1 MTQTASSVSAI
12 DTVNDDAEKQSAANF
27 DLPYAYDS
35 IRADT
40 KTQFE
45 PLALSPP
52 EPREPSWIEQALQ
65 AVFDWLGESFGPVG
79 GAIAA
84 FWPVLQWIL
93 IAALAGFVLYLA
105 ARLVGPMAKRGA
117 QAESGDEVAA
127 EWKPTQRES
136 LALLEDADALAAQE
150 RYDEAVHLLLKRS
163 VGQIADAKPDWVS
176 PSSTARELAALPRL
190 SQGARDAFALISAVV
205 ESSLFALQRLSRGD
219 WERARQAYADFALA
233 NITAQAPNDRNPS

>member
-1 MTQTASSVSAI
+1 
-12 DTVNDDAEKQSAANF
+12 
-27 DLPYAYDS
+27 
-35 IRADT
+35 
-40 KTQFE
+40 
-45 PLALSPP
+45 
-52 EPREPSWIEQALQ
+52 
-65 AVFDWLGESFGPVG
+65 
-79 GAIAA
+79 
-84 FWPVLQWIL
+84 
-93 IAALAGFVLYLA
+93 GFVLYLV

-117 QAESGDEVAA
+117 RAENGDGVEV
-127 EWKPTQRES
+127 EWTPTKRES

-163 VGQIADAKPDWVS
+163 VGQIAEAKPDWVS